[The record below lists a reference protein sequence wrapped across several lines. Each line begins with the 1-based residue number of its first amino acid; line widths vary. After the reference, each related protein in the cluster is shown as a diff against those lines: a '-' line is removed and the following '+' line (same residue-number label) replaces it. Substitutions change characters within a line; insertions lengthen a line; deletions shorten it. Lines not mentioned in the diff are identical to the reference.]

1 MGATIKDVARVAS
14 VSIATVSRIL
24 NNQPGYSEETKRKV
38 MKAIKELGYQP
49 NAVARGLINKK
60 TQTIG
65 VLFPDIS
72 SMLSSAILGGIEEV
86 THEHGNSVIVCH
98 TAAQGNKTMKYIQL
112 LREKRV
118 DAILWVSEAMR
129 EEYYEVLLDM
139 NIPVVLISTE
149 SNRFQFPYVK
159 VSDKS
164 ASFSATEYMIKNGH
178 QKIGMISGPKEDLIS
193 GFPRYEGYKLA
204 LHEYGIEM
212 KEERVVFS
220 NGFDY
225 DAGKESFK
233 KLINHSP
240 EITGVVVAS
249 DEMAMGAIV
258 AAYRLGIDVPDDLS
272 IIGYDNLKLA
282 EMAVPPL
289 TTVAQPLHELGQTG
303 AEMLFKMIET
313 GEKARN
319 IILPHSIIERD
330 SVRPL

>member
-1 MGATIKDVARVAS
+1 MVATIKDVAKAAN

-24 NNQPGYSEETKRKV
+24 NNQPGYSGETKTKV
-38 MKAIKELGYQP
+38 VQAIKELGYQP

-72 SMLSSAILGGIEEV
+72 SMLSSAVLGGIEEV

-98 TAAQGNKTMKYIQL
+98 TAGNKAMKYIQL

-129 EEYYEVLLDM
+129 EEYYQALLNM

-159 VSDKS
+159 VNDKS
-164 ASFSATEYMIKNGH
+164 ASFSATEYMINHGH

-204 LHEYGIEM
+204 LNEYGIEM
-212 KEERVVFS
+212 KEEQVVFS

-225 DAGKESFK
+225 DNGKKSFK
-233 KLINHSP
+233 KLINKFP
-240 EITGVVVAS
+240 DITGVVAAS
-249 DEMAMGAIV
+249 DEMAIGAI
-258 AAYRLGIDVPDDLS
+258 ASAYKLGITVPADLS

-289 TTVAQPLHELGQTG
+289 TTVAQPLNDLGQTG
-303 AEMLFKMIET
+303 AKMLFEMLET
-313 GEKARN
+313 GEKASN
-319 IILPHSIIERD
+319 IILPHSIVERE
-330 SVRPL
+330 SVRSV